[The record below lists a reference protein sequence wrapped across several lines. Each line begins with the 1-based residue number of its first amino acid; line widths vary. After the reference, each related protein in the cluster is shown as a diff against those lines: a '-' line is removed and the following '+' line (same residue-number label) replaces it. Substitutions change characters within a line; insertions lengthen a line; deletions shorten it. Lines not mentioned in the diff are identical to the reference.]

1 MQQSSPHLVGLT
13 PSPSPPL
20 DSPMPRLSLG
30 LGVQTIRKVG
40 GGSAPQPTA
49 VLISG
54 AGTESSNGN
63 YVWNGVSFSNGKR
76 QYLFSNNEIYWN
88 GSQWSIYDD
97 VEGDELYS
105 SLNLIAWEII
115 GGAEEPAPT
124 GTLSYS

>member
-1 MQQSSPHLVGLT
+1 
-13 PSPSPPL
+13 
-20 DSPMPRLSLG
+20 MPRLSLG

-40 GGSAPQPTA
+40 GGAAPQPTA

-63 YVWNGVSFSNGKR
+63 YVWDGVTFINGKR
-76 QYLFSNNEIYWN
+76 VYVSSGNIIYWN
-88 GSQWSIYDD
+88 GSNWIIEDNIFED
-97 VEGDELYS
+97 NTYS
-105 SLNLIAWEII
+105 SPDLITWEII

>member
-1 MQQSSPHLVGLT
+1 MAQYGYGISVSSSRISLVASAEPE
-13 PSPSPPL
+13 PS
-20 DSPMPRLSLG
+20 
-30 LGVQTIRKVG
+30 
-40 GGSAPQPTA
+40 A

-54 AGTESSNGN
+54 AGSVSSNGN
-63 YVWNGVSFSNGKR
+63 YVWGGDFVNGKR

-97 VEGDELYS
+97 VVGDVVYS
-105 SLNLIAWEII
+105 SLNLIDWEII

>member
-1 MQQSSPHLVGLT
+1 MQNT
-13 PSPSPPL
+13 
-20 DSPMPRLSLG
+20 
-30 LGVQTIRKVG
+30 RKVG
-40 GGSAPQPTA
+40 GAAAPEPTA

-54 AGTESSNGN
+54 AGTASSNGN
-63 YVWNGVSFSNGKR
+63 YVWGESFVNGKR
-76 QYLFSNNEIYWN
+76 QYFFSNNEIYWD

-97 VEGDELYS
+97 VEGDVVYS